1 MPAEAHP
8 HPAHGPVD
16 PDVDLH
22 DPAQRTEL
30 AHHHPAVLGA
40 IAIGGVLGAESRYG
54 LGQLMP
60 HASSAWP
67 WATLVINLTGSLLL
81 GALMGLLGRSARPHP
96 LLRPFFGV
104 GILGGYTTF
113 STYALDA
120 ERLLQAGRDGVAL
133 GYLMATLVG
142 GIALVACGLA
152 LTRPRSRAVA

>member
-8 HPAHGPVD
+8 QPAHGPVD

-22 DPAQRTEL
+22 DPAQRAEL
-30 AHHHPAVLGA
+30 SHHHPAVLGA
-40 IAIGGVLGAESRYG
+40 IALGGVIGAESRYG

-60 HASSAWP
+60 HTAASWP

-81 GALMGLLGRSARPHP
+81 GLLMGLLGRRARPHA

-133 GYLMATLVG
+133 GYLTATLVG
-142 GIALVACGLA
+142 GIAMVACGLL
-152 LTRPRSRAVA
+152 LTRPRTGGAA